1 MRNIVCLTILVLMA
15 WLCPNP
21 VLAQGFGPQIKGLHN
36 VLDNLYSEMIPL
48 CSRLINVGRGIAGF
62 AAIWYIAHRVW
73 RHLANAEPIDFYP
86 LFRPFVLG
94 FAILIFPSVI
104 AMINAVLSPTVRGTA
119 GMVQDSDKAIAVLL
133 KQKEQAVKNSDFWQM
148 YVGDNQNGDREKWL
162 KYTYGDGYSEGFGE
176 GIANDLKFYMAKQSY
191 NFRNSIKAAVSEILS
206 ILFESAALCIN
217 TIRTFFLIVL
227 AIVGPIAFGIAV
239 FDGFQYTL
247 TAWIARYINIYLWLP
262 VANIFGAII
271 GKVQQKMISLDIN
284 QVSVNG
290 DTFFS
295 AYDMAYLIFL
305 IIGIAGYFSVPS
317 VAGYIIQAGG
327 NNTLLHKVTSLFAG
341 SAGAVGRAAF
351 PAGGGFGRIPQN
363 SSGSPSLRKTH
374 V

>member
-1 MRNIVCLTILVLMA
+1 MKNIVCLTILVVLA
-15 WLCPNP
+15 SLCPN
-21 VLAQGFGPQIKGLHN
+21 LAFSQGFGPQIKGLHS
-36 VLDNLYSEMIPL
+36 VLDGLYNEMLPL

-62 AAIWYIAHRVW
+62 AAIWYIAHRIW

-94 FAILIFPSVI
+94 FVILIFPSVI

-162 KYTYGDGYSEGFGE
+162 KYTYGDGYSEGFGD

-227 AIVGPIAFGIAV
+227 AIIGPIAFGVAV

-247 TAWIARYINIYLWLP
+247 TAWIARYINIFLWLP

-327 NNTLLHKVTSLFAG
+327 NNTLLNKVTSLFAG
-341 SAGAVGRAAF
+341 SASAVGRAAF
-351 PAGGGFGRIPQN
+351 PAGGGFGRIPQS
-363 SSGSPSLRKTH
+363 SSGSQS
-374 V
+374 